1 MELDVRQILWDSAAA
16 IADHLA
22 WAATSSFDV
31 PVDLE
36 VKFNGGAS
44 PAVARHYG
52 QVLDVRSLPDDAQI
66 LDLGCG
72 FGRVA
77 MELTRQLRPGQRYI
91 GLDPSVEGIEW
102 AQRHIGS
109 RHPNF
114 TFERIDVRSQPYN
127 PDGTQSGNDFRF
139 PFDNGSLDLVFMIS
153 VLTHVD
159 LPTVETYLR
168 EAARTLKP
176 ATGRLVSTIFLLDD
190 EVDEL
195 IAAGRSRFSLPW
207 SRGQSQVE
215 NPDNPELVI
224 AHPRQAVL
232 DILANAGFEQ
242 VEVVNG
248 HWSGRQA
255 PPMDFQDLLVADRA
269 TGAEYRHPVSGSSP
283 PETRSAVVEE
293 RIREQGFCSR
303 DELLGFITWSVSVT
317 LNALWWQDQGWS
329 LVLDGPGRP
338 RLELTFEQVRSLGIP
353 DPRTGE
359 DLCGGGF
366 HPVDDAGIVGLL
378 LQAAGDPGR
387 EDVLACIHEA
397 ARNGFVVRDAMQDG
411 GVLLLVGE
419 RGSRPA
425 PIPAIGPS

>member
-22 WAATSSFDV
+22 WAATSAFDV

-44 PAVARHYG
+44 PTVARHYG

-72 FGRVA
+72 FGRLA

-91 GLDPSVEGIEW
+91 GLDPNAEGVEW
-102 AQRHIGS
+102 ARRHIGS

-127 PDGTQSGNDFRF
+127 PDGTQSGNVFRF
-139 PFDNGSLDLVFMIS
+139 PFDDGSLDLVFMIS

-168 EAARTLKP
+168 EAARTLTP

-195 IAAGRSRFSLPW
+195 IDQGRSRFSLPW
-207 SRGQSQVE
+207 SVGPSRVE
-215 NPDNPELVI
+215 NPDNPEVVI
-224 AHPRQAVL
+224 AHPRRAVL
-232 DILANAGFEQ
+232 DILDDAGFEQ
-242 VEVVNG
+242 VELVNG

-255 PPMDFQDLLVADRA
+255 PPMDFQDLLIADRA
-269 TGAEYRHPVSGSSP
+269 TGAEYCHPVSGSSP
-283 PETRSAVVEE
+283 PETQSAVVEE
-293 RIREQGFCSR
+293 LIREQGFGSR

-317 LNALWWQDQGWS
+317 LNALWWQDKGRS
-329 LVLDGPGRP
+329 LVLDGPGP
-338 RLELTFEQVRSLGIP
+338 EPLGLTFDQVRSLSIP
-353 DPRTGE
+353 DPRTTDTSRDPQFQPINDE
-359 DLCGGGF
+359 
-366 HPVDDAGIVGLL
+366 AIVALL
-378 LQAAGDPGR
+378 LGAGSGPGR
-387 EDVLACIHEA
+387 EDVFAGIYEA
-397 ARNGFVVRDAMQDG
+397 ARNGILVRDALRAG
-411 GVLLLVGE
+411 SVIGFAEEGVAL
-419 RGSRPA
+419 PA
-425 PIPAIGPS
+425 PIPSS